1 MKKLITLLTIGIAL
15 GLVTGCQIP
24 SHSNAPRF
32 EPRATGIFSNAASGM
47 NLSHQLDP
55 NLLQSARDLFTLGPG
70 DRIQVEIIGQ
80 PTSSSDVTVGPDGKI
95 YYDLLP
101 GADVWGLTIGQT
113 KRLLE
118 TGLEKYTAGV
128 QVSITLRAVGS
139 KHFWML
145 GSLEKPGIYPTTA
158 PTTLLE
164 AMSLAGGT
172 RHAQS
177 AATTVDIAD
186 LRHAFVIRNGATLP
200 VDFQRLLE
208 QGDMSQN
215 IYLQPDDFV
224 YVPSGAAREIYL
236 FGAIRIPRA
245 MALSE
250 TPTLVSA
257 ITAGGGPLRDAY
269 LSQVAIV
276 RGSLTKPEIAVVN
289 YQDILEG
296 RAGDIPLEPRD
307 IVFVPNSPYR
317 FLRNYVD
324 TVLNT
329 FVFTAAANEGIA
341 TFGPG
346 NSAGVSVSVG
356 GGTTGAGA
364 PVSGR

>member
-1 MKKLITLLTIGIAL
+1 M
-15 GLVTGCQIP
+15 
-24 SHSNAPRF
+24 SNAPRF
-32 EPRATGIFSNAASGM
+32 EPRATGVFSNAASG
-47 NLSHQLDP
+47 LDLTRAVDP
-55 NLLQSARDLFTLGPG
+55 ALLQPPRDLFTLGPG
-70 DRIQVEIIGQ
+70 DRIQVEVIGQ
-80 PTSSSDVTVGPDGKI
+80 PTSSTEVTVGPDGKI
-95 YYDLLP
+95 YFDLLP
-101 GADVWGLTIGQT
+101 GTDVWGLTVGQA

-118 TGLEKYTAGV
+118 NGLEKYTAGV
-128 QVSITLRAVGS
+128 QVSITLRAIGS
-139 KHFWML
+139 KYIWML
-145 GSLEKPGIYPTTA
+145 GSVDRPGIYPATA

-172 RHAQS
+172 RRAQT

-186 LRHAFVIRNGATLP
+186 LRHAFVIRNGAPLP
-200 VDFQRLLE
+200 VDFQRLME

-236 FGAIRIPRA
+236 FGAVRTPRA

-269 LSQVAIV
+269 ISQVAIV

-317 FLRNYVD
+317 FLRNYMDAV
-324 TVLNT
+324 VNT
-329 FVFTAAANEGIA
+329 FVFTVAANEGA
-341 TFGPG
+341 AAFGGG
-346 NSAGVSVSVG
+346 NTGVSVSVG
-356 GGTTGAGA
+356 G
-364 PVSGR
+364 R

>member
-1 MKKLITLLTIGIAL
+1 MKKLTLFITLGIAL
-15 GLVTGCQIP
+15 GLGSGCQIP
-24 SHSNAPRF
+24 KFSNAPRF
-32 EPRATGIFSNAASGM
+32 EPRATGVFSNAATGL
-47 NLSHQLDP
+47 NLARPLDP
-55 NLLQSARDLFTLGPG
+55 TLLQPARDLLTLGPG
-70 DRIQVEIIGQ
+70 DRIEVEIIGQ
-80 PTSSSDVTVGPDGKI
+80 PTSHADLTVGPDGKI
-95 YYDLLP
+95 YFDLLP
-101 GADVWGLTIGQT
+101 GSDVWDLTIGQT

-118 TGLEKYTAGV
+118 SGLEKYTAGV
-128 QVSITLRAVGS
+128 QVSVTLRAVGS
-139 KHFWML
+139 KYIWML
-145 GSLEKPGIYPTTA
+145 GSLDKPGIYPVTA

-172 RHAQS
+172 RRAQS

-186 LRHAFVIRNGATLP
+186 LRHAFVVRNGAPVP

-208 QGDMSQN
+208 HGDMSQN

-236 FGAIRIPRA
+236 FGAVRTPRA

-269 LSQVAIV
+269 ISQVAIV

-317 FLRNYVD
+317 YLRNYVD
-324 TVLNT
+324 TVINT
-329 FVFTAAANEGIA
+329 FVFTAAANEGTA
-341 TFGPG
+341 AFGGRPAG
-346 NSAGVSVSVG
+346 VGVSV
-356 GGTTGAGA
+356 
-364 PVSGR
+364 GR